1 MEADADLSVGV
12 DLAAGVGGYLLWG
25 GGGKDAEAADKLVG
39 YSFHDDHDD
48 NYFEFGPLPF
58 IIMVIILSTV
68 L

>member
-1 MEADADLSVGV
+1 MRGE
-12 DLAAGVGGYLLWG
+12 
-25 GGGKDAEAADKLVG
+25 GGKDAEDADKMLG